1 MSKKAEEFFDIPQV
15 QKIGIYAI
23 RNKSNNK
30 YYIGSSVNVYN
41 RMLTHARSILRYGG
55 INIHMAKDLKKK
67 DYKNLEFIVLKTF
80 EDGVITDRK
89 LRDKEWKMILKYQS
103 HISGYNKAG
112 THGNGCFSE
121 EQLLYCPVVKVSKKK
136 ETKKEAKKENCDRI
150 SATLPKG
157 TTDRI
162 KALGLTVNGFIND
175 LVLAELERLERDKS
189 SEPPF

>member
-41 RMLTHARSILRYGG
+41 RMLTHARSILRNGG

-80 EDGVITDRK
+80 EDGVITDSK

-136 ETKKEAKKENCDRI
+136 EAKKEKYDRI
-150 SATLPKG
+150 TILRRAGEKERLTKLAEEKG
-157 TTDRI
+157 YR
-162 KALGLTVNGFIND
+162 TVTEFINACID
-175 LVLAELERLERDKS
+175 EKIKRMKA
-189 SEPPF
+189 

>member
-1 MSKKAEEFFDIPQV
+1 MSKKAEEFFNIPQV

-55 INIHMAKDLKKK
+55 ISIHMAKDLKKK

-80 EDGVITDRK
+80 EDGVITDGE
-89 LRDKEWKMILKYQS
+89 LRDKEWEMILKYQS
-103 HISGYNKAG
+103 NISGYNKAG
-112 THGNGCFSE
+112 THGNGYFSK
-121 EQLLYCPVVKVSKKK
+121 EQLLHCPVVKVSRKK
-136 ETKKEAKKENCDRI
+136 EEKKEKYDRV

-157 TTDRI
+157 TTERI
-162 KALGLTVNGFIND
+162 KALGLSINGFIND
-175 LVLAELERLERDKS
+175 LVLAELERIERDKL
-189 SEPPF
+189 SEQPF

>member
-55 INIHMAKDLKKK
+55 ISIHMAKDLKKK

-112 THGNGCFSE
+112 THGNGYFSK

-136 ETKKEAKKENCDRI
+136 ETKKEAKKENCDRV

-157 TTDRI
+157 TTERI
-162 KALGLTVNGFIND
+162 KALGLSINGFIND
-175 LVLAELERLERDKS
+175 SVLAELERLENNKT
-189 SEPPF
+189 SELPF